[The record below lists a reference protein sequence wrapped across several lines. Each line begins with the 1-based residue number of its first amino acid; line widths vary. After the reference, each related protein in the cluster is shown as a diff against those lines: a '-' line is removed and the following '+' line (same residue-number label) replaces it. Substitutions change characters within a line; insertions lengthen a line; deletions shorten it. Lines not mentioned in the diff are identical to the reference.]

1 MGVEKSGSG
10 ANTLEAEAVR
20 LLVALAALPDAPFPD
35 RIMPGQVA
43 TSLGLSPARAWRLF
57 RALFAAGY
65 YEYEISAYSG
75 RLTAAGRLAA
85 QDLFK

>member
-1 MGVEKSGSG
+1 VDAEKKDGP
-10 ANTLEAEAVR
+10 EADAVR
-20 LLVALAALPDAPFPD
+20 LLAALAALPDAAFPD
-35 RIMPGQVA
+35 RIMPGEVA
-43 TSLGLSPARAWRLF
+43 TRLGFGPARAWRLF

-85 QDLFK
+85 QDLQK